1 MNRRGAALILFLISG
16 TIACAAKPVLNIQY
30 NVPDSIKKVEGL
42 SAAVVILDQRSD
54 KTILDKAAQDQLK
67 DFTGKFV
74 FLTEPYN
81 KTEKD
86 TALGM
91 PELFKKAMGK
101 RFEAMGATISENP
114 EEADVVLRLVVRT
127 FTLRF
132 IDGSWKANIAYE
144 AQLVND
150 DRIRAREEVEG
161 SAERVKIIG
170 TGDADKV
177 ISKLFTDIMN
187 KLNLDSMLSKAGM
200 D

>member
-1 MNRRGAALILFLISG
+1 MSG
-16 TIACAAKPVLNIQY
+16 IIACAAKPVLNIQY
-30 NVPDSIKKVEGL
+30 NVPDAIKTMEGRR
-42 SAAVVILDQRSD
+42 AGIVILDQRSD
-54 KTILDKAAQDQLK
+54 KSILDKAAQDQLK

-81 KTEKD
+81 KNEQD
-86 TALGM
+86 TPLGM
-91 PELFKKAMGK
+91 RELFQEAMGK
-101 RFEAMGATISENP
+101 RFESLGATISGNP
-114 EEADVVLRLVVRT
+114 EEADVVLRLMVKT

-144 AQLVND
+144 ARLLKD

-177 ISKLFTDIMN
+177 MGKLFTDTIN
-187 KLNLDSMLSKAGM
+187 KLNLDSMLAKAGM